1 MCTNTLSAR
10 DCSLAQAAGRGN
22 VVSFVGHDYLPLT
35 NGVGFCDFVYGDSSL
50 NSTCSRGMKSI
61 GPGIKKKDGI
71 MRDHSVQALIL
82 VTSTTCINALLK
94 NLAIS
99 WCVPLQRQKLSL
111 KSRGCV
117 CSWWILFR
125 HRMAFGPSYDVLHST
140 WSKLLSHS
148 LPPQN
153 VYAANTAC
161 PSGINAGN
169 PAMILARVTN
179 ETKTSKSVGPHGE
192 AVSRDINRQ
201 TSHIRHLTA
210 NQIF

>member
-99 WCVPLQRQKLSL
+99 WCVPLQRQKSPPVT
-111 KSRGCV
+111 SF
-117 CSWWILFR
+117 ILTFKAIPQIAWLCLLVVDPVSAS
-125 HRMAFGPSYDVLHST
+125 HGF
-140 WSKLLSHS
+140 WS
-148 LPPQN
+148 
-153 VYAANTAC
+153 V
-161 PSGINAGN
+161 I
-169 PAMILARVTN
+169 
-179 ETKTSKSVGPHGE
+179 
-192 AVSRDINRQ
+192 
-201 TSHIRHLTA
+201 
-210 NQIF
+210 